1 MVTIVV
7 LAVNIH
13 LYNCECTPVQ
23 LSLVER
29 IHNVN
34 GCINNGNGSKWL
46 LYMNVKEF
54 SGTNLRSENLCRRL
68 MTEAFSKN
76 VGKVFSDLMLL
87 SGVSFLFMSVAA
99 KVL

>member
-7 LAVNIH
+7 LAVNIR

-46 LYMNVKEF
+46 LYMNGRIPWYK
-54 SGTNLRSENLCRRL
+54 L
-68 MTEAFSKN
+68 K
-76 VGKVFSDLMLL
+76 VGKSLPMFGPDDD
-87 SGVSFLFMSVAA
+87 
-99 KVL
+99 